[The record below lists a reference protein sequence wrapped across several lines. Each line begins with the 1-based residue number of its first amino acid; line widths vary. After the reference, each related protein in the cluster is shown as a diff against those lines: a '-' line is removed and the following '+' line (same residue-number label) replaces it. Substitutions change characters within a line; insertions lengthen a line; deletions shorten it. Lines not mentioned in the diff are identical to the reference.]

1 MVVVTALKVV
11 RNVTFI
17 RLKVR
22 TRSIKTTK
30 EETKQWQND
39 ALSRLNSKIR
49 VFNLEFGKL

>member
-1 MVVVTALKVV
+1 MMMVTALEVV

-17 RLKVR
+17 HLKVR
-22 TRSIKTTK
+22 TRSTKTTK

-39 ALSRLNSKIR
+39 ALSRLNPKIR